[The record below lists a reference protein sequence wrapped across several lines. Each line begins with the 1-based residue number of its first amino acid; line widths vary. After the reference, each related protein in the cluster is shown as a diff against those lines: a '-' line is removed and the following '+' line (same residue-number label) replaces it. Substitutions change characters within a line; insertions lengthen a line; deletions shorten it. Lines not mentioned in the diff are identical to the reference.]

1 MNDQVAL
8 FTSEVTRVASEVS
21 TEVEA
26 RRPGRGT
33 RPFTLAMYYLVN
45 DQQAPAWWTL
55 ADAEGNEADVGT
67 WMRPV
72 LPRMP
77 RCPRQITT
85 LHTSP
90 TPTAT
95 KSSRSRTIPEAA
107 RDALQDDCRTPVVWL
122 GLRPMGAN
130 AENPWRRRG

>member
-8 FTSEVTRVASEVS
+8 FTSEVTRVAS
-21 TEVEA
+21 
-26 RRPGRGT
+26 
-33 RPFTLAMYYLVN
+33 VN